1 MLKMLSAWKGEVII
15 NGETYNSIQD
25 AESVFK
31 TLKDDTHI
39 ILKSKAENTVKSEN
53 KQSDNHVVASSDT
66 VEYQVTVKRY
76 MTQKATPEFDFMARW
91 NNDNPM
97 PLRTMVGT
105 VEKETR
111 GMIYMKL
118 HGVGLETV
126 TCMCC
131 GKELTNPV
139 SRHYGIGP
147 VCMNKIGIQCD
158 IENIDEIK
166 EKLTEVKWQGWIIKS
181 AITEKE
187 EV

>member
-1 MLKMLSAWKGEVII
+1 MISLLKSWKGSVIVD
-15 NGETYNSIQD
+15 GVQYDSIQD
-25 AESVFK
+25 AENAIK
-31 TLKDDTHI
+31 TLKDDISI
-39 ILKSKAENTVKSEN
+39 ILQSRAEKPVKSEN
-53 KQSDNHVVASSDT
+53 TRSDNHIKRSDDNI
-66 VEYQVTVKRY
+66 EYQITVKRY
-76 MTQKATPEFDFMARW
+76 MTQKSTPEFNFMQQW
-91 NNDNPM
+91 NNDAPM

-105 VEKETR
+105 VEKETK

-147 VCMNKIGIQCD
+147 VCMNKVGIHCD
-158 IENIDEIK
+158 IENIGEIK
-166 EKLTEVKWQGWIIKS
+166 EKLAEVTWEGWIIRS